1 MGIANHVTKNR
12 YNCTNFGYNCTRN
25 PYNWSQVNSSLLDPI
40 FSNLRRKLLAAL
52 LLQPEKQWYMLELAN
67 YLSVSRSSLQGELET
82 LLKSEIL
89 VSHKDGRRVYYQAN
103 KDCQILPELQSIL
116 TKTVGVVALVKKAL
130 KPLAKKIEIAFIYG
144 SFAQSSELVSSDIDL
159 FVAGNIGLADIAVAL
174 RSVQREI
181 NRDINPVVISIDE
194 AQRKLLSGD
203 HFLTSVKKANK
214 LFLIGAE
221 SDLGKAFSGKQD

>member
-1 MGIANHVTKNR
+1 M
-12 YNCTNFGYNCTRN
+12 
-25 PYNWSQVNSSLLDPI
+25 
-40 FSNLRRKLLAAL
+40 
-52 LLQPEKQWYMLELAN
+52 
-67 YLSVSRSSLQGELET
+67 
-82 LLKSEIL
+82 
-89 VSHKDGRRVYYQAN
+89 
-103 KDCQILPELQSIL
+103 

-144 SFAQSSELVSSDIDL
+144 SFAQSSELASSDIDL